1 MTGAKAKTSG
11 AMAPAPVQLRH
22 CMRIRRR
29 PEGGGATGGSLP
41 LPLIFENDDIIG
53 CVRAKYRKIFA
64 CAIGAHIK

>member
-1 MTGAKAKTSG
+1 MTGAKAKTSE

-22 CMRIRRR
+22 CMRIC
-29 PEGGGATGGSLP
+29 SLP

>member
-29 PEGGGATGGSLP
+29 PEGGGA
-41 LPLIFENDDIIG
+41 LIFENDDIIG
-53 CVRAKYRKIFA
+53 
-64 CAIGAHIK
+64 